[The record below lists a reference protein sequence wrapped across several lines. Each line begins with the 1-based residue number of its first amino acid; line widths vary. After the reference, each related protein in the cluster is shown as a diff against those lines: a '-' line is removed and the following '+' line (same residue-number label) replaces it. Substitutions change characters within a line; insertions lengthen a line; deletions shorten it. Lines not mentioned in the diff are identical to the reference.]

1 MAHTIEREGDND
13 AGRAPVQWGMPVLR
27 DWRLAL
33 RSLLRQPGFTLT
45 VVGMLGVAIGA
56 NTAIFSLINSALL
69 HALPFDEPNR
79 LVVGRATFSG
89 RVNPWVSGYDYYDYR
104 DQSRSFEA
112 LASMGGGAGP
122 TTVLVDGLPDRANA
136 LLVSWD
142 LFSTLRVAP
151 VLGRSFTAED
161 AAPGHDG
168 VAIISH
174 GYWQRHFGASPDVLD
189 RVAVIGGT
197 PAAIIGVMPA
207 TFHFMFDVDVWRL
220 TYRDGPLADARRF
233 HNLLLVGRLAPGATL
248 ESAQSEVDLISAR
261 LEQQYPDSNR
271 NKALRITPL
280 QDALVEDVR
289 PKLWMLMGAV
299 TLVLLMACANVA
311 GLLLARGHQRLTEV
325 AVRTAIGA
333 SRGAVVRQFLSES
346 LLLALVSGAAGLGLA
361 IALQGLL
368 IRLVPVSRLGIVR
381 GQLDLTVLLFVTLL
395 SLVTGLVFGVLP
407 ALRGSS
413 VDVSSQLRSG
423 TRTTE
428 GRAGARLRSGLVV
441 AQVALGVV
449 LLIGAS
455 LLIRSLSKQMGVDL
469 GFQPAGVLTAG
480 ISLSEQDYP
489 SVAARTSFFTT
500 LVQEVKGLP
509 GVQAVGLVS
518 QLPIKHPGGN
528 LYLRRPGEEASST
541 MDRSADFRAVLP
553 GYFEAM
559 RMPLVA
565 GRDIAEADDADRPRV
580 MVITQSL
587 AALMFPGENPL
598 GQTLIVDLGEPVPHE
613 VVGVVRDAR
622 LRRVT
627 GEPFHAMYMSA
638 RQSSRRGMFLTV
650 RTAGDPE
657 GLVAPLRELLRR
669 KDPTIPLAEPASMSA
684 IVDDALAETRVVTL
698 ALALFSAVALVLAL
712 VGLYSV
718 LAYYVGQRQH
728 ELGVRMALGASSGQV
743 LSLVMGR
750 GLALTG
756 AGLAAG
762 LVGAFFATGVLR
774 ALLYDTAPTDGPTF
788 VLVPVLFGA
797 VAALAC
803 LLPAW
808 RASRVNPVDA
818 LRAE

>member
-1 MAHTIEREGDND
+1 MA
-13 AGRAPVQWGMPVLR
+13 VLR

-33 RSLLRQPGFTLT
+33 RSLFRQPGFTLT

-56 NTAIFSLINSALL
+56 NTAIFSLINGALL
-69 HALPFDEPNR
+69 QALPFDEPGR

-104 DQSRSFEA
+104 EQGRSFET
-112 LASMGGGAGP
+112 LAAMAGGAQP
-122 TTVLVDGLPDRANA
+122 VTVLVDRQPDRASA
-136 LLVSWD
+136 MFVSWD
-142 LFSTLRVAP
+142 LFPTLRVAP
-151 VLGRSFTAED
+151 VLGRAFAEED
-161 AAPGHDG
+161 AAAGRDG
-168 VAIISH
+168 VVVISH
-174 GYWQRHFGASPDVLD
+174 GYWQRRFGGSAGALN
-189 RVAVIGGT
+189 RVVTVSGR
-197 PAAIIGVMPA
+197 PATIIGVMPA
-207 TFHFMFDVDVWRL
+207 TFRFMYDVDVWRL

-233 HNLLLVGRLAPGATL
+233 HNLLLVGRLAPGATQ
-248 ESAQSEVDLISAR
+248 ETAQTEVDLISAR

-271 NKALRITPL
+271 NKALRITAL
-280 QDALVEDVR
+280 QEALVEDVR

-311 GLLLARGHQRLTEV
+311 GLLLARGQRRLTEV
-325 AVRTAIGA
+325 AVRSALGA
-333 SRGAVVRQFLSES
+333 SRRSVLGQFLTES
-346 LLLALVSGAAGLGLA
+346 LLLALVSGIAGLALA
-361 IALQGLL
+361 FALQGLL
-368 IRLVPVSRLGIVR
+368 IRLVPVSRVGIVR
-381 GQLDLTVLLFVTLL
+381 AELDLTVLLFVTLL
-395 SLVTGLVFGVLP
+395 SIVTGLVFGVLP

-428 GRAGARLRSGLVV
+428 GRSGARLRSGLVV
-441 AQVALGVV
+441 VQVALGVV

-455 LLIRSLSKQMGVDL
+455 LLIRSLSKQMGVDP

-480 ISLSEQDYP
+480 ISVSEQDYP
-489 SVAARTSFFTT
+489 SAAARTAFFTS
-500 LVQEVKGLP
+500 LLDDVRALP
-509 GVQAVGLVS
+509 GVEVAGLVS

-541 MDRSADFRAVLP
+541 MDRSADFRVVLP

-565 GRDIAEADDADRPRV
+565 GRGIADTDDAGRPRV

-638 RQSSRRGMFLTV
+638 RQAPRPGMFLTV
-650 RTAGDPE
+650 RTAGSPE
-657 GLVAPLRELLRR
+657 GLVAPLRELVRR
-669 KDPTIPLAEPASMSA
+669 KDPTIPLAEPTSMA
-684 IVDDALAETRVVTL
+684 GIVDDALAESRVITL
-698 ALALFSAVALVLAL
+698 ALALFSAVALALAL

-718 LAYYVGQRQH
+718 LAYYVGQRRH
-728 ELGVRMALGASSGQV
+728 ELGVRMALGASGRDV
-743 LSLVMGR
+743 MSLVLGR

-762 LVGAFFATGVLR
+762 VAGAYFATGVLR
-774 ALLYDTAPTDGPTF
+774 ALLYETAPTDRLTF
-788 VLVPVLFGA
+788 LLVPALFGL
-797 VAALAC
+797 VSALAC

>member
-1 MAHTIEREGDND
+1 MA
-13 AGRAPVQWGMPVLR
+13 VLR

-33 RSLLRQPGFTLT
+33 RSLLKQPGFTLT

-69 HALPFDEPNR
+69 HALPFEDPGR

-104 DQSRSFEA
+104 EQSRSFEA

-122 TTVLVDGLPDRANA
+122 TTVLVDGQPDRANA
-136 LLVSWD
+136 LFVSWD
-142 LFSTLRVAP
+142 LFPTLRVAP
-151 VLGRSFTAED
+151 VLGRSFDPGD
-161 AAPGHDG
+161 AASGHDD
-168 VAIISH
+168 VVIISYA
-174 GYWQRHFGASPDVLD
+174 YWQRRFGGSADALN
-189 RVAVIGGT
+189 RVIAVTGR
-197 PAAIIGVMPA
+197 PATIIGVMPA

-220 TYRDGPLADARRF
+220 TYRDGPLANARRF
-233 HNLLLVGRLAPGATL
+233 HNLLLVGRLAPGATQ
-248 ESAQSEVDLISAR
+248 ETAQTEVDLISAR

-271 NKALRITPL
+271 NKALKITLL

-289 PKLWMLMGAV
+289 PRLWMLMGAV

-311 GLLLARGHQRLTEV
+311 GLLLARGHGRLVEV
-325 AVRTAIGA
+325 AVRSALGA
-333 SRGAVVRQFLSES
+333 SRRSVVGLFLSES
-346 LLLALVSGAAGLGLA
+346 LLLALLSGVAGLALA
-361 IALQGLL
+361 FAFQGLL
-368 IRLVPVSRLGIVR
+368 IKLVPVSRLGIVR
-381 GQLDLTVLLFVTLL
+381 AELDVTVLLFVTGL
-395 SLVTGLVFGVLP
+395 SVLTGLVFGVLP

-428 GRAGARLRSGLVV
+428 GRSGARLRSGLVV
-441 AQVALGVV
+441 VQVALGVV

-480 ISLSEQDYP
+480 ISVSEQDYP
-489 SVAARTSFFTT
+489 SVAARTAFFTS
-500 LVQEVKGLP
+500 LLDEVKTLP
-509 GVQAVGLVS
+509 GVEVAGLVS

-541 MDRSADFRAVLP
+541 MERSADLRIVLP
-553 GYFEAM
+553 GYFETM

-565 GRDIAEADDADRPRV
+565 GRGIADTDDAGRPRV

-587 AALMFPGENPL
+587 AALMFGGENPL

-638 RQSSRRGMFLTV
+638 RQAPRPGMFLTV
-650 RTAGDPE
+650 RTAGSPE

-669 KDPTIPLAEPASMSA
+669 KDPTIPLAEPATMA
-684 IVDDALAETRVVTL
+684 EIVDDALAETRVVTL
-698 ALALFSAVALVLAL
+698 ALALFSAIALALAL

-728 ELGVRMALGASSGQV
+728 EMGVRMALGASGRDV
-743 LSLVMGR
+743 MSLVLGR
-750 GLALTG
+750 GLALTA

-762 LVGAFFATGVLR
+762 VAGAFFATGVLR
-774 ALLYDTAPTDGPTF
+774 ALLYETAPTDGPTF
-788 VLVPVLFGA
+788 VLVPVLFGI

>member
-1 MAHTIEREGDND
+1 MA
-13 AGRAPVQWGMPVLR
+13 VLR

-33 RSLLRQPGFTLT
+33 RSLFRQPGFTLT

-56 NTAIFSLINSALL
+56 NTAIFSLINGALL
-69 HALPFDEPNR
+69 QALPFDEPGR

-104 DQSRSFEA
+104 EQGRSFET
-112 LASMGGGAGP
+112 LAAMAGGAQP
-122 TTVLVDGLPDRANA
+122 VTVLVDRQPDRASA
-136 LLVSWD
+136 MFVSWD
-142 LFSTLRVAP
+142 LFPTLRVAP
-151 VLGRSFTAED
+151 VLGRAFAEED
-161 AAPGHDG
+161 AAAGRDG
-168 VAIISH
+168 VVVISH
-174 GYWQRHFGASPDVLD
+174 GYWQRRFGGSAGALN
-189 RVAVIGGT
+189 RVVTVSGR
-197 PAAIIGVMPA
+197 PATIIGVMPA
-207 TFHFMFDVDVWRL
+207 TFRFMYDVDVWRL

-233 HNLLLVGRLAPGATL
+233 HNLLLVGRLAPGATQ
-248 ESAQSEVDLISAR
+248 ETAQTEVDLISAR

-271 NKALRITPL
+271 NKALRITAL
-280 QDALVEDVR
+280 QEALVEDVR

-311 GLLLARGHQRLTEV
+311 GLLLARGQRRLTEV
-325 AVRTAIGA
+325 ALRSALGA
-333 SRGAVVRQFLSES
+333 SRRSVLGQFLTES
-346 LLLALVSGAAGLGLA
+346 LLLALVSGIAGLALA
-361 IALQGLL
+361 FALQGLL
-368 IRLVPVSRLGIVR
+368 IRLVPVSRVGIVR
-381 GQLDLTVLLFVTLL
+381 AELDLTVLLFVTLL
-395 SLVTGLVFGVLP
+395 SIVTGLVFGVLP

-428 GRAGARLRSGLVV
+428 GRSGARLRSGLVV
-441 AQVALGVV
+441 VQVALGVV

-455 LLIRSLSKQMGVDL
+455 LLIRSLSKQMGVDP

-480 ISLSEQDYP
+480 ISVSEQDYP
-489 SVAARTSFFTT
+489 SAAARTAFFTS
-500 LVQEVKGLP
+500 LLDDVRALP
-509 GVQAVGLVS
+509 GVEVAGLVS

-541 MDRSADFRAVLP
+541 MDRSADFRVVLP

-565 GRDIAEADDADRPRV
+565 GRGIADTDDAGRPRV

-638 RQSSRRGMFLTV
+638 RQAPRPGMFLTV
-650 RTAGDPE
+650 RTAGSPE
-657 GLVAPLRELLRR
+657 GLVAPLRELVRR
-669 KDPTIPLAEPASMSA
+669 KDPTIPLAEPTSMA
-684 IVDDALAETRVVTL
+684 GIVDDALAESRVITL
-698 ALALFSAVALVLAL
+698 ALALFSAVALALAL

-718 LAYYVGQRQH
+718 LAYYVGQRRH
-728 ELGVRMALGASSGQV
+728 ELGVRMALGASGRDV
-743 LSLVMGR
+743 MSLVLGR

-762 LVGAFFATGVLR
+762 VAGAYFATGVLR
-774 ALLYDTAPTDGPTF
+774 ALLYETAPTDRLTF
-788 VLVPVLFGA
+788 LLVPALFGL
-797 VAALAC
+797 VSALAC

>member
-1 MAHTIEREGDND
+1 MA
-13 AGRAPVQWGMPVLR
+13 VLR

-33 RSLLRQPGFTLT
+33 RSLLKQPGFTLT

-69 HALPFDEPNR
+69 HSLPFEEPDR
-79 LVVGRATFSG
+79 LIVGRATFSG
-89 RVNPWVSGYDYYDYR
+89 RINPWVSGYDYYDYR
-104 DQSRSFEA
+104 NESRSFEA

-122 TTVLVDGLPDRANA
+122 TTVLVDGRPDRANA
-136 LLVSWD
+136 LFVSWD
-142 LFSTLRVAP
+142 LFPTLRVAP
-151 VLGRSFTAED
+151 VLGRSFAAGD
-161 AAPGHDG
+161 AASGHDD
-168 VAIISH
+168 VVIISYA
-174 GYWQRHFGASPDVLD
+174 YWQRRFGGSADALNRAITVTG
-189 RVAVIGGT
+189 R
-197 PAAIIGVMPA
+197 PATIIGVMPA

-220 TYRDGPLADARRF
+220 TYRDGPLANARRF

-248 ESAQSEVDLISAR
+248 ASAQSEADLISAR

-271 NKALRITPL
+271 NKALRITSL

-289 PKLWMLMGAV
+289 PRLWMLMGAV

-311 GLLLARGHQRLTEV
+311 GLLLARGQQRLTEV

-333 SRGAVVRQFLSES
+333 SRGSIVRQFLFES
-346 LLLALVSGAAGLGLA
+346 LLLALVSGIAGLALA
-361 IALQGLL
+361 FALQGLL
-368 IRLVPVSRLGIVR
+368 IKLVPVSRLGIVR
-381 GQLDLTVLLFVTLL
+381 AELDVTVLLFVTAL
-395 SLVTGLVFGVLP
+395 SVVTGLVFGVLP

-413 VDVSSQLRSG
+413 VDVSSQLKSG

-428 GRAGARLRSGLVV
+428 GRSGSRLRSGLVV
-441 AQVALGVV
+441 VQVALGVV
-449 LLIGAS
+449 LLIGAG

-480 ISLSEQDYP
+480 ISVSEQDY
-489 SVAARTSFFTT
+489 SDVAARTSFFTT
-500 LVQEVKGLP
+500 LLDEVKALP

-553 GYFEAM
+553 GYFAAM

-565 GRDIAEADDADRPRV
+565 GRDIADTDDADRPRV
-580 MVITQSL
+580 TVITQSL
-587 AALMFPGENPL
+587 ATLMFPGENPL
-598 GQTLIVDLGEPVPHE
+598 GQTLIIDLGEPVPHE

-638 RQSSRRGMFLTV
+638 RQAPRPGMFLAV
-650 RTAGDPE
+650 RTADNPE

-669 KDPTIPLAEPASMSA
+669 KDPTIPLAEPAAMAA

-698 ALALFSAVALVLAL
+698 ALGLFSVVALALSL

-718 LAYYVGQRQH
+718 LAYYVSQRRH
-728 ELGVRMALGASSGQV
+728 ELGVRMALGASGRDV
-743 LSLVMGR
+743 MSLVLGR
-750 GLALTG
+750 GLTLTAVG
-756 AGLAAG
+756 LVVGLA
-762 LVGAFFATGVLR
+762 GAFFATGVLR
-774 ALLYDTAPTDGPTF
+774 ALLYETAPTDGLTF
-788 VLVPVLFGA
+788 VLVPLLFG
-797 VAALAC
+797 VVSALAC

>member
-1 MAHTIEREGDND
+1 MA
-13 AGRAPVQWGMPVLR
+13 VLR

-33 RSLLRQPGFTLT
+33 RSLLKQPGFTLT

-69 HALPFDEPNR
+69 HALPFEDPGR

-104 DQSRSFEA
+104 EQSRSFEA

-122 TTVLVDGLPDRANA
+122 TTVLVDGQPDRANA
-136 LLVSWD
+136 LFVSWD
-142 LFSTLRVAP
+142 LFPTLRVAP
-151 VLGRSFTAED
+151 VLGRSFDPGD
-161 AAPGHDG
+161 AASGHDD
-168 VAIISH
+168 VVIISYA
-174 GYWQRHFGASPDVLD
+174 YWQRRFGGSADALN
-189 RVAVIGGT
+189 RVIAVTGR
-197 PAAIIGVMPA
+197 PATIIGVMPA

-220 TYRDGPLADARRF
+220 TYRDGPLANARRF
-233 HNLLLVGRLAPGATL
+233 HNLLLVGRLAPGATQ
-248 ESAQSEVDLISAR
+248 ETAQTEVDLISAR

-271 NKALRITPL
+271 NKALKITLL

-289 PKLWMLMGAV
+289 PRLWMLMGAV

-311 GLLLARGHQRLTEV
+311 GLLLARGHGRLAEV
-325 AVRTAIGA
+325 AVRSALGA
-333 SRGAVVRQFLSES
+333 SRRSVVGLFLSES
-346 LLLALVSGAAGLGLA
+346 LLLALLSGVAGLALA
-361 IALQGLL
+361 FAFQGLL
-368 IRLVPVSRLGIVR
+368 IKLVPVSRLGIVR
-381 GQLDLTVLLFVTLL
+381 AELDVTVLLFVTGL
-395 SLVTGLVFGVLP
+395 SVLTGLVFGVLP

-428 GRAGARLRSGLVV
+428 GRSGARLRSGLVV
-441 AQVALGVV
+441 VQVALGVV

-480 ISLSEQDYP
+480 ISVSEQDYP
-489 SVAARTSFFTT
+489 SVAARTAFFTS
-500 LVQEVKGLP
+500 LLDEVKTLP
-509 GVQAVGLVS
+509 GVEVAGLVS

-541 MDRSADFRAVLP
+541 MERSADLRIVLP
-553 GYFEAM
+553 GYFETM

-565 GRDIAEADDADRPRV
+565 GRGIADTDDAGRPRV

-587 AALMFPGENPL
+587 AALMFGGENPL

-638 RQSSRRGMFLTV
+638 RQAPRPGMFLTV
-650 RTAGDPE
+650 RTAGSPE

-669 KDPTIPLAEPASMSA
+669 KDPTIPLAEPATMA
-684 IVDDALAETRVVTL
+684 EIVDDALAETRVVTL
-698 ALALFSAVALVLAL
+698 ALALFSAIALALAL

-728 ELGVRMALGASSGQV
+728 EMGVRMALGASGRDV
-743 LSLVMGR
+743 MSLVLGR
-750 GLALTG
+750 GLALTA

-762 LVGAFFATGVLR
+762 VAGAFFATGVLR
-774 ALLYDTAPTDGPTF
+774 ALLYETAPTDGPTF
-788 VLVPVLFGA
+788 VLVPVLFGI